1 MKIKSLFR
9 LVLAA
14 GLFTAMPVVMAKPH
28 KDKADKAELKEAKK
42 DKKGKKEKANKNAVQ
57 EALKD
62 ITFVTDKRPD
72 PKAKFFIYLQS
83 SRHCGPCNQE
93 MPNVVKA
100 YKDMPKGKTELIF
113 ICRDAS
119 EEDAKEFMKKYGA
132 DFPCIM
138 IGSPDIQKL
147 PGFSK
152 SDSYPMASIVDGS
165 GAELQSTTYAQ
176 MVMRKWKQI
185 TSAAGK

>member
-1 MKIKSLFR
+1 MNMRSIFR

-28 KDKADKAELKEAKK
+28 KDKADKAELKAAKK

-57 EALKD
+57 EAFKD

-83 SRHCGPCNQE
+83 SRNCGPCNRE
-93 MPNVVKA
+93 MPDVVNQ

-138 IGSPDIQKL
+138 IGSPDIGKL

-165 GAELQSTTYAQ
+165 GAELQGITHAKV
-176 MVMRKWKQI
+176 VMMRWKQI
-185 TSAAGK
+185 TANAGK

>member
-1 MKIKSLFR
+1 MKIQSLFR

-14 GLFTAMPVVMAKPH
+14 ALFTAMPVVMAKPQ
-28 KDKADKAELKEAKK
+28 KDKADKTELKADKK
-42 DKKGKKEKANKNAVQ
+42 DKKGKKANKNAVQ

-83 SRHCGPCNQE
+83 SRNCGPCNRE
-93 MPNVVKA
+93 MPEVVKQ
-100 YKDMPKGKTELIF
+100 YKEMTKNKTELIF
-113 ICRDAS
+113 VCRDSA
-119 EEDAKEFMKKYGA
+119 ENDAKEFMKKYGA

-138 IGSPDIQKL
+138 IGSPDVSKL
-147 PGFSK
+147 PGFSQ
-152 SDSYPMASIVDGS
+152 SGSFPWASIVDAS
-165 GAELQSTTYAQ
+165 GTELMNNHAK
-176 MVMRKWKQI
+176 MIMMKWKQI

>member
-1 MKIKSLFR
+1 MKIQSLFR

-14 GLFTAMPVVMAKPH
+14 ALFTAMPVVMAKPQ
-28 KDKADKAELKEAKK
+28 KDKADKTELKAAKK
-42 DKKGKKEKANKNAVQ
+42 DKKGKKANKNAVQ
-57 EALKD
+57 EAFKD

-83 SRHCGPCNQE
+83 SRNCGPCNRE
-93 MPNVVKA
+93 MPEVVKA
-100 YKDMPKGKTELIF
+100 YKDMPKGKTELIL
-113 ICRDAS
+113 ICRDSS
-119 EEDAKEFMKKYGA
+119 EDDAKEFMKKYGA

-138 IGSPDIQKL
+138 IGSPDIEKL
-147 PGFSK
+147 PGFTK

-165 GAELQSTTYAQ
+165 GAELQGITHAK
-176 MVMRKWKQI
+176 MVMMKWKQI

>member
-14 GLFTAMPVVMAKPH
+14 GLFTAMPVVMAKPA
-28 KDKADKAELKEAKK
+28 KADKAVQKAA
-42 DKKGKKEKANKNAVQ
+42 KKGKKAKADKNAVQ

-83 SRHCGPCNQE
+83 SRNCGPCNRE
-93 MPNVVKA
+93 MPEVVKA

-119 EEDAKEFMKKYGA
+119 EDDAKEFMKKYGA

-138 IGSPDIQKL
+138 IGSPDIEKL
-147 PGFSK
+147 PGFTK
-152 SDSYPMASIVDGS
+152 SGSYPWASIVDAS
-165 GAELQSTTYAQ
+165 GTELMNNHAK
-176 MVMRKWKQI
+176 MIMMKWKQV

>member
-28 KDKADKAELKEAKK
+28 KDKAELKADKK

-83 SRHCGPCNQE
+83 SRHCGPCNRRC
-93 MPNVVKA
+93 P
-100 YKDMPKGKTELIF
+100 T
-113 ICRDAS
+113 
-119 EEDAKEFMKKYGA
+119 
-132 DFPCIM
+132 
-138 IGSPDIQKL
+138 
-147 PGFSK
+147 
-152 SDSYPMASIVDGS
+152 
-165 GAELQSTTYAQ
+165 
-176 MVMRKWKQI
+176 W
-185 TSAAGK
+185 

>member
-1 MKIKSLFR
+1 MKIQSLFR

-28 KDKADKAELKEAKK
+28 KDKAELKEAKEAKK

-57 EALKD
+57 EAFKD

-72 PKAKFFIYLQS
+72 PKAKYFIYLQS
-83 SRHCGPCNQE
+83 SRNCGPCNRE
-93 MPNVVKA
+93 MPDVVKA

-113 ICRDAS
+113 VCRDSS

-138 IGSPDIQKL
+138 IGSPDIEKL
-147 PGFSK
+147 PGFTK

-165 GAELQSTTYAQ
+165 GAELQGITHAKV
-176 MVMRKWKQI
+176 VMMRWKQI

>member
-28 KDKADKAELKEAKK
+28 KDKAELKEDKK

-152 SDSYPMASIVDGS
+152 SGSFPWASIVDAS
-165 GAELQSTTYAQ
+165 GTELMNNHAK
-176 MVMRKWKQI
+176 MIMMKWKDV
-185 TSAAGK
+185 TSKAAKAK

>member
-1 MKIKSLFR
+1 MKIQSLFR

-28 KDKADKAELKEAKK
+28 KDKAELKEAKK
-42 DKKGKKEKANKNAVQ
+42 DKKGKKANKNAVQ

-83 SRHCGPCNQE
+83 SRNCGPCNRE
-93 MPNVVKA
+93 MPEVVKQ
-100 YKDMPKGKTELIF
+100 YKEMTKNKTELIF
-113 ICRDAS
+113 VCRDSA
-119 EEDAKEFMKKYGA
+119 ENDAKEFMKKYGA

-138 IGSPDIQKL
+138 IGSPDVSKL
-147 PGFSK
+147 PGFSQ
-152 SDSYPMASIVDGS
+152 SGSFPWASIVDAS
-165 GAELQSTTYAQ
+165 GTELMNNHAK
-176 MVMRKWKQI
+176 MIMMKWKQI